1 MSEQIAHL
9 RANAALLYQHARQS
23 AARVPVKARV
33 VLGLFL
39 AATVLMAMYTAFT
52 AKDASLH
59 LKLQHAFHN
68 AQVSVWVDSDLAF
81 AGKITGA
88 TKKRFGLIPTA
99 SVEGNLSQIIP
110 VRSGQHD
117 IRVRIEPDDA
127 VTQEDKISA
136 NFARNTEQTL
146 SVSARRSGLSLS
158 WQGGG
163 NPPAETSSSFA
174 WLWRYASTLFLTG
187 AGSIIS
193 ALTGFALRE
202 LPAHIRARQTSEPK
216 AQSTTAGQ

>member
-39 AATVLMAMYTAFT
+39 AAAVLMAMYTAFT

-127 VTQEDKISA
+127 VRHKTKSA
-136 NFARNTEQTL
+136 QTL
-146 SVSARRSGLSLS
+146 PVTPSKPSLS
-158 WQGGG
+158 PLGGAG
-163 NPPAETSSSFA
+163 CRYLGRVEVLPPAETSSSFA